1 MIAPFPWARSI
12 CPRAVCSARSRSVV
26 TGSLLSSR
34 GVRARRPFTST
45 TGSTVSMVRLAS
57 VFVKA
62 VLQRVVGMDWR
73 CGWDAVGRRDGRRVR
88 AHRVGRTFVLYSL
101 DADVTSPKLGRRAP
115 LDGQARSRRFD
126 RCRWGL
132 TSHGRPHGKDAVP
145 PRPRGRDS
153 TRARD
158 PRRDGPRAPRPVPTT
173 ETKTSPA
180 GLCSLESGP
189 ATPVMPTPRSAS

>member
-73 CGWDAVGRRDGRRVR
+73 CGWHAVGRRDGRRVR
-88 AHRVGRTFVLYSL
+88 AYRVGRTFVLYSL
-101 DADVTSPKLGRRAP
+101 GADVTSPKLGGREP
-115 LDGQARSRRFD
+115 LAERGDHGASTAAEAASGIAR
-126 RCRWGL
+126 
-132 TSHGRPHGKDAVP
+132 T
-145 PRPRGRDS
+145 
-153 TRARD
+153 
-158 PRRDGPRAPRPVPTT
+158 
-173 ETKTSPA
+173 
-180 GLCSLESGP
+180 
-189 ATPVMPTPRSAS
+189 

>member
-88 AHRVGRTFVLYSL
+88 AHRVGGTFVLYSVGE
-101 DADVTSPKLGRRAP
+101 DVTSPKLECRGERLEGRAHDAP
-115 LDGQARSRRFD
+115 TAGDPAPDISWTSSRQR
-126 RCRWGL
+126 
-132 TSHGRPHGKDAVP
+132 
-145 PRPRGRDS
+145 
-153 TRARD
+153 
-158 PRRDGPRAPRPVPTT
+158 
-173 ETKTSPA
+173 
-180 GLCSLESGP
+180 
-189 ATPVMPTPRSAS
+189 RSAG